1 MDSVCY
7 MKRYFKY
14 KVMDQ
19 AYLNTGDVKTRSL
32 MLIKWV
38 AFAQLLM
45 LSFSNIASASVQPR
59 LTENQAVRIVD
70 DAFKM
75 QPLFWQG
82 LVIPHRIERGS
93 KHKNAAMLEVLFN
106 HQLLIREKETQVIK
120 IEGSNRKRI
129 ALNYRYSFADQ
140 HVGALIGSQG
150 GFYYGYGR
158 LKKVLQLSKPYFVG
172 GFYYAEAYVQWY
184 VTDIQDW
191 VDAPAFDKAR
201 TLRRSLESKSK
212 PFEKRVY
219 LQYNGQDWALWKGK
233 PGGL

>member
-1 MDSVCY
+1 
-7 MKRYFKY
+7 MKKYFKY
-14 KVMDQ
+14 NVMDQ
-19 AYLNTGDVKTRSL
+19 THLQNGDTKTRSFTL
-32 MLIKWV
+32 FRWV
-38 AFAQLLM
+38 VVVPLLM
-45 LSFSNIASASVQPR
+45 LFFSIASANVQPK
-59 LTENQAVRIVD
+59 LTEYQAIRIVD

-82 LVIPHRIERGS
+82 FTIPYRIERGS
-93 KHKNAAMLEVLFN
+93 KHNDAAMLEVLFN
-106 HQLLIREKETQVIK
+106 HQLLKREKEIQLVK

-129 ALNYRYSFADQ
+129 ALNYRYSFADKN
-140 HVGALIGSQG
+140 VGARLNSQG

-219 LQYNGQDWALWKGK
+219 LQYNGQGWAFWKGK

>member
-1 MDSVCY
+1 

-14 KVMDQ
+14 RVMDQ
-19 AYLNTGDVKTRSL
+19 SHLNKGDVITRSL
-32 MLIKWV
+32 TLFRWV
-38 AFAQLLM
+38 VFAQLLIV
-45 LSFSNIASASVQPR
+45 SFSGIASASAQPS
-59 LTENQAVRIVD
+59 LTENQALRIVD

-82 LVIPHRIERGS
+82 FAIPYSIERS
-93 KHKNAAMLEVLFN
+93 SRHKDAAMLEVLFN
-106 HQLLIREKETQVIK
+106 HQLLIREKETQVVK
-120 IEGSNRKRI
+120 IQGSNRKRI
-129 ALNYRYSFADQ
+129 ALNFRYSFADQ
-140 HVGALIGSQG
+140 HVGDRISSQG

-158 LKKVLQLSKPYFVG
+158 LKKVLQLSKPYFIG
-172 GFYYAEAYVQWY
+172 ESYYAEANVQWY

-219 LQYNGQDWALWKGK
+219 LQYNGQNWALWKGK